1 MRETIEFR
9 IAERDAREHL
19 DPGLG
24 VSLGGS
30 IRKVV
35 LPVDD
40 ACVARIAQLNH
51 AYAKQGGAFFMSW
64 RLHRRYK
71 ARELQSAEVLN
82 LVVRAYF
89 EPTGAM
95 CGTAYDESST
105 CQHCGA
111 GARQVSDLILDT
123 RRIPKGKDIAQT
135 LAGEVVVSSRLASA
149 FQMHGLRGAEFRP
162 VLHQG
167 RGKLLP
173 SDWFQLVVTSKPL
186 TLNARTVAGNNPF
199 DLDERNVFRCPSG
212 HTAGLNQISELY
224 VDRAS
229 HDGADLWVTDKL
241 FGDRRGELRPEPRL
255 LISPRL
261 RDALQA
267 MRAQGYALEAAHF
280 V

>member
-9 IAERDAREHL
+9 IAERDARMHL

-40 ACVARIAQLNH
+40 ARVGRIAQLH
-51 AYAKQGGAFFMSW
+51 RAYGERGDAFFLSW
-64 RLHRRYK
+64 NLHRSYTEK
-71 ARELQSAEVLN
+71 ELRAAELLN
-82 LVVRAYF
+82 LIVRARF

-95 CGTAYDESST
+95 CGTTYDESST
-105 CQHCGA
+105 CRHCGA
-111 GARQVSDLILDT
+111 GARQASDLVLDT
-123 RRIPKGKDIAQT
+123 RRIPKSKDIAQT
-135 LAGEVVVSSRLASA
+135 IAGEVVVSSRFATA
-149 FQMHGLRGAEFRP
+149 FRESGLRGAELRP

-167 RGKLLP
+167 RGKPLS
-173 SDWFQLVVTSKPL
+173 SDWLQLIVTSKPRSL
-186 TLNARTVAGNNPF
+186 STRTVAGNNPF
-199 DLDERNVFRCPSG
+199 DLDEDDAFRCPLG
-212 HTAGLNQISELY
+212 HIAGLNQISELY
-224 VDRAS
+224 VERSSLD
-229 HDGADLWVTDKL
+229 DADVAVTDKL

-267 MRAQGYALEAAHF
+267 LPAQGYALEAAHF

>member
-19 DPGLG
+19 EPGLG

-35 LPVDD
+35 LPVGD
-40 ACVARIAQLNH
+40 AAVARIAQLNQ
-51 AYAKQGGAFFMSW
+51 AYSKRGDVFFMSW
-64 RLHRRYK
+64 RLHRRYT
-71 ARELQSAEVLN
+71 ARELQAAELLN
-82 LVVRAYF
+82 LIVRSHF

-95 CGTAYDESST
+95 CGTAYDESSA
-105 CQHCGA
+105 CRLCGA
-111 GARQVSDLILDT
+111 GARQVSELILDT

-135 LAGEVVVSSRLASA
+135 LAGEVVVSARLASA
-149 FQMHGLRGAEFRP
+149 FKQHGFGGADFRP

-167 RGKLLP
+167 KRQP
-173 SDWFQLVVTSKPL
+173 SEWLQLVVASNPL
-186 TLNARTVAGNNPF
+186 TLTERTVAGNNPF
-199 DLDERNVFRCPSG
+199 DLDEDNAFRCPLG
-212 HTAGLNQISELY
+212 HTVGLNQISELY
-224 VDRAS
+224 VERPR
-229 HDGADLWVTDKL
+229 HDGADVWVTDKL

-255 LISPRL
+255 LISLRL

-267 MRAQGYALEAAHF
+267 MRAQGYSLEAAHL